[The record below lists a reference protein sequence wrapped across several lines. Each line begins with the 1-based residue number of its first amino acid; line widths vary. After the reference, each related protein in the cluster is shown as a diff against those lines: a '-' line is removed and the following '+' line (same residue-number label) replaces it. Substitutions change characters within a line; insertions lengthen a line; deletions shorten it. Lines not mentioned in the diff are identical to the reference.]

1 MAENKSRA
9 ELKQAKKKTKKK
21 PGSAGSIFK
30 KVIIAFFI
38 LGIVGMIAGGITFF
52 ALVKDAPPID
62 EALLKDPV
70 SSKLLDK
77 DGNKF
82 AEIGIEKRTH
92 VQYQNIPKL
101 MENAILAVED
111 IRFYEHNGVDLRRL
125 VGAVIAN
132 FQEGFGAEGASTI
145 TQQVIKLSFLTPEKT
160 IERKVQEQWLAVRLE
175 QKYSKEQIFEMY
187 ANKIYLSS
195 IPSYGQVYGVAS
207 AAEAYYGKTLDE
219 LEIHEAAMI
228 AGMPQSPNNYNPF
241 DHPEAAEKRRN
252 IVLTL
257 MAKHGFI
264 TEAEAEEAKAIP
276 VNSTLVQGQKD
287 PQPYDAFI
295 DQVLKEVSAL
305 GEIDVSSVGLEIHT
319 TLDPA
324 AQTYVEQAL
333 NTNEVIEYPNEEFQ
347 AGIALINTQTGE
359 IQAIGGGR
367 NSEVARGFN
376 YATAINRQ
384 PGSTIKP
391 VMDYGPAIE
400 HLQWSTY
407 HQIVDEPYKYSDGSS
422 IKNYDSNYKGQM
434 SIRQALADSRNI
446 PALKTFQEVGAER
459 AGEFA
464 SSLGIRVG
472 DVFESH
478 SIGGF
483 NGVSPLELAGA
494 FSAFGNKGIYNKPH
508 AVTKVVYMDGTEAD
522 LKPKSVTAMKESTA
536 FMVTDMMRSVVTS
549 GTGTA
554 ANISGLPVVGKTGTT
569 NFPADVKEKY
579 NIKSGGVND
588 IWFAGYTPLYT
599 AAVWTGYDTPEKG
612 YISGNE
618 TQIAKKLFKEVIQK
632 VSEGKETGDFVKPNS
647 VVQVAVE
654 KGTNPPK
661 LPSEFTP
668 DDQIVKEYFIK
679 GTEPTE
685 VSETYNKL
693 DSPSGLTAAY
703 SDETNEITLR
713 WNYPEEKREGV
724 VFDVQYSVDEGP
736 FELLETVKELGLIVQ
751 NPIPEALYKFR
762 VVAYREADPENQSD
776 PVETEIIIPALIIE
790 DEIDLI
796 PGEDDEETDPNPDES
811 DEEQNEGD
819 TGNTGDGTGNDNG
832 TGSGSGSGSGSGT
845 GSGTGS
851 GNNGNN

>member
-21 PGSAGSIFK
+21 AGSAASLFK
-30 KVIIAFFI
+30 KVIIAFLI
-38 LGIVGMIAGGITFF
+38 LGIIGMLVGGVTFF

-92 VQYQNIPKL
+92 VQYQEIPKL

-111 IRFYEHNGVDLRRL
+111 IRFYDHYGVDLRRL

-160 IERKVQEQWLAVRLE
+160 VERKVQEQWLAIQLE
-175 QKYSKEQIFEMY
+175 QKYTKEQIFEMY

-207 AAEAYYGKTLDE
+207 AAEAYYGKQLSE

-228 AGMPQSPNNYNPF
+228 AGMPQSPNRYNPF

-252 IVLTL
+252 IVITL

-264 TEAEAEEAKAIP
+264 TEAEAEAAKAVP
-276 VNSTLVQGQKD
+276 VASTLVQGEKD

-295 DQVLKEVSAL
+295 DQVLKEVVEL
-305 GEIDVSSVGLEIHT
+305 GDIDVSTAGLEIHT
-319 TLDPA
+319 TLDPS

-333 NTNEVIEYPNEEFQ
+333 NTNDIIQYPNEEFQ

-367 NSEVARGFN
+367 NSTVSRGFN

-391 VMDYGPAIE
+391 VIDYGPAIE
-400 HLQWSTY
+400 HFQWSTY
-407 HQIVDEPYKYSDGSS
+407 HQIVDEPYTYSEGQP
-422 IKNYDSNYKGQM
+422 IKNHDNKFKGQM

-446 PALKTFQEVGAER
+446 PALKTFQEVGSER

-464 SSLGIRVG
+464 STLGIRVG
-472 DVFESH
+472 EVFESH

-483 NGVSPLELAGA
+483 NGVSPLELAGS
-494 FSAFGNKGIYNKPH
+494 FSAFGNQGIYNKPH
-508 AVTKVVYMDGTEAD
+508 AVTKVVFMDGSEVV
-522 LKPKSVTAMKESTA
+522 LKPKPVTAMKESTA
-536 FMVTDMMRSVVTS
+536 FMVTDLMRSVVTS

-569 NFPADVKEKY
+569 NFPADVKKKY
-579 NIKSGGVND
+579 DIKNGGVND

-599 AAVWTGYDTPEKG
+599 AAIWTGYDTPEKG
-612 YISGNE
+612 YILSSDE
-618 TQIAKKLFKEVIQK
+618 KAIAKKLFKEIIQK

-654 KGTNPPK
+654 KGSNPPK

-679 GTEPTE
+679 GTEPKE
-685 VSETYNKL
+685 VSEKYKKL
-693 DSPSGLTAAY
+693 DVPSELIAAY
-703 SDETNEITLR
+703 DEETNQITLR
-713 WNYPEEKREGV
+713 WKYPEAQREGIL
-724 VFDVQYSVDEGP
+724 FDVQYSVDEGP
-736 FELLETVKELGLIVQ
+736 FEPLETVVELGLIVQ
-751 NPIPEALYKFR
+751 NPIPEAIYRFR
-762 VVAYREADPENQSD
+762 VKAYREVDPENRSD
-776 PVETEIIIPALIIE
+776 PADIEIQIPALSLE
-790 DEIDLI
+790 DELDLI
-796 PGEDDEETDPNPDES
+796 PGEDDEEVEPDPEESEGNQDEN
-811 DEEQNEGD
+811 DA
-819 TGNTGDGTGNDNG
+819 GNGNNG
-832 TGSGSGSGSGSGT
+832 NGNG
-845 GSGTGS
+845 GS